1 MTSFYRF
8 IIGNYVS
15 LILLPLADGF
25 RPRSTTSGLDPTRQG
40 QIPRRVRAHGEL
52 HVGEFLLVALPG
64 KVHELGDSSVN
75 FIVRPWVK
83 TDDYWDTYWN
93 LTKAIKLRL
102 DQEGIS
108 IPFPQRDVH
117 VIDSKPA

>member
-1 MTSFYRF
+1 VPNNMIWGSVITNMTAQ
-8 IIGNYVS
+8 
-15 LILLPLADGF
+15 L
-25 RPRSTTSGLDPTRQG
+25 T
-40 QIPRRVRAHGEL
+40 RRVD
-52 HVGEFLLVALPG
+52 LVFGISYQDDIEKAERIFHEVVSEQDAVLSTPEPLI
-64 KVHELGDSSVN
+64 KVNELGDSSVN

-83 TDDYWDTYWN
+83 TEDYWDTYWN